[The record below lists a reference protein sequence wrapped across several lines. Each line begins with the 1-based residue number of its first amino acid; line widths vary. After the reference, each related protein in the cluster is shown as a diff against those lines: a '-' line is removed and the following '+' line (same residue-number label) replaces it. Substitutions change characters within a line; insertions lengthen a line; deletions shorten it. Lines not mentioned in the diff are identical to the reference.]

1 MQSTE
6 FRTGV
11 IKPIECVKEAWQLIK
26 PDYWILFAILLVG
39 ALIGAFTL
47 YVLIGA
53 MMCGIMYCY
62 LRRID
67 GYSVQFD
74 DLWKGFS
81 FFWPS
86 LPAAI
91 LIVVPLVIWILILTV
106 TLYLPIV
113 MSAVMGNRLSGD
125 ELMAT
130 FGGVFIV
137 DLIVAIVMISFHT
150 LLTFAFP
157 LIVDRGLKGFAP
169 IAVSARAVVKNLGG
183 IGGLIIM
190 NFLMVLC
197 GELACGIGLYFVMPL
212 LMATTLVAYRKVFP
226 ALHTPHLNPPP
237 PNAYSGLQ

>member
-1 MQSTE
+1 MEPTE

-11 IKPIECVKEAWQLIK
+11 IKPIECVKEAWALIK

-39 ALIGAFTL
+39 ALIGAFTM

-67 GYSVQFD
+67 GYSVHFD
-74 DLWKGFS
+74 DLWKGFT

-86 LPAAI
+86 LPVAI
-91 LIVVPLVIWILILTV
+91 LVVVPIVIWSFIMIFTI
-106 TLYLPIV
+106 YLPIV
-113 MSAVMGNRLSGD
+113 MATVMGDRLNSS

-137 DLIVAIVMISFHT
+137 DVIVAIVMICFHT

-157 LIVDRGLKGFAP
+157 LVVDRGLTGFRPGAL
-169 IAVSARAVVKNLGG
+169 SARAVLRNLGG
-183 IGGLIIM
+183 ITGLIGV
-190 NFLMVLC
+190 NFVMVLC
-197 GELACGIGLYFVMPL
+197 GELACGIGLYLVMPL

-226 ALHTPHLNPPP
+226 AINAPSLNPPP